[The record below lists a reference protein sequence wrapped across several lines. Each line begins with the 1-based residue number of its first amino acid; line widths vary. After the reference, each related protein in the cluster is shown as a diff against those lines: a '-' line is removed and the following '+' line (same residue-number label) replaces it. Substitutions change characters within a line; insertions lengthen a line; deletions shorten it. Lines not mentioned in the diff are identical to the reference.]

1 MAAGLPAVAT
11 DVSDA
16 RAIIGATGSVVPP
29 RDPGALAAALDRL
42 ARAGAEER
50 AALGA
55 AARARIEEK
64 FSLARCVA
72 AFDAL
77 HREGRLPSEA
87 S

>member
-11 DVSDA
+11 DVGDA

-77 HREGRLPSEA
+77 HREGRLPSEV